1 MGNLGVVDV
10 VVGLFAFQ
18 ICENNNSSTT
28 LEDDDCFFG
37 QIVFVD
43 DAIMSSLRMNC
54 ITFKSHVD

>member
-1 MGNLGVVDV
+1 VGNLGVVDV

-43 DAIMSSLRMNC
+43 DAIMSSL
-54 ITFKSHVD
+54 